1 MADTS
6 PIKVNKETFQNYKER
21 LARTLLKYN
30 FHAEVIANNTDL
42 KNFIENYV
50 VANCIDSM
58 NRDKILGITKKL
70 ANMEVKLPNNEYVS
84 FPIIH
89 TYKWHNLV
97 SSTIFY
103 IDENGECKAEKIE
116 LEASPLIVT

>member
-1 MADTS
+1 MADTRVV
-6 PIKVNKETFQNYKER
+6 KVDNVVFQNYKEK

-30 FHAEVIANNTDL
+30 CHAEAIANNTDL
-42 KNFIENYV
+42 KSFIEKYV
-50 VANCIDSM
+50 VTNCIDSM

-70 ANMEVKLPNNEYVS
+70 ANMEVQLPNNEYVS

-103 IDENGECKAEKIE
+103 IDETGECKAEEIE
-116 LEASPLIVT
+116 LESSPLIIT